1 MIKTADTTG
10 GRRRR
15 PKGGDVDRLALA
27 LRGHDDRESGEVGRG
42 AGHSAEEQGGQPLLR
57 VVRENMPRRPFI
69 RLDTPAPITA
79 SANSASLVHWAPFSP
94 SASSSLSLRKKNIKK
109 RPRAY
114 SPSTS
119 HTGASDWRKRSRRG
133 QASAKMAKARTIS

>member
-42 AGHSAEEQGGQPLLR
+42 VGHSAEEQGGQPLLR

-79 SANSASLVHWAPFSP
+79 SAKCLA
-94 SASSSLSLRKKNIKK
+94 
-109 RPRAY
+109 RPL
-114 SPSTS
+114 
-119 HTGASDWRKRSRRG
+119 GAVQSERELLAVAAKEEHKEAAEGVQPEHEPYRRE
-133 QASAKMAKARTIS
+133 